1 MKKRLVDVVPP
12 LIANREPA
20 VLGKPGQCALH
31 NPPVP
36 PQFLA
41 VLYALSC
48 YPTLDGTLSEG
59 FFTLF
64 VVVSFVGVQ
73 LLWTLSRST
82 TGTLDGLYGVNEL
95 FENHRVVDVGCSEH
109 HALRDAVP
117 VRNKVALRARFSFIC
132 RILAGFC
139 APLLAGMLAESKE
152 ARSHSMWSASPRRPK
167 STWCSRSH
175 TPASCHSR
183 NRRQHVTPEP
193 QPISWGNISQG
204 MPLLKTKMIPVRAAR
219 SSTRGLPPLDLG
231 GSAGSSGSIT
241 SHRSSGTNSFAIP
254 STVTPI
260 AGFERIS

>member
-36 PQFLA
+36 PQLLA

-82 TGTLDGLYGVNEL
+82 TGTLDGLYG
-95 FENHRVVDVGCSEH
+95 
-109 HALRDAVP
+109 
-117 VRNKVALRARFSFIC
+117 
-132 RILAGFC
+132 
-139 APLLAGMLAESKE
+139 
-152 ARSHSMWSASPRRPK
+152 
-167 STWCSRSH
+167 
-175 TPASCHSR
+175 
-183 NRRQHVTPEP
+183 
-193 QPISWGNISQG
+193 SQ
-204 MPLLKTKMIPVRAAR
+204 
-219 SSTRGLPPLDLG
+219 
-231 GSAGSSGSIT
+231 
-241 SHRSSGTNSFAIP
+241 
-254 STVTPI
+254 
-260 AGFERIS
+260 